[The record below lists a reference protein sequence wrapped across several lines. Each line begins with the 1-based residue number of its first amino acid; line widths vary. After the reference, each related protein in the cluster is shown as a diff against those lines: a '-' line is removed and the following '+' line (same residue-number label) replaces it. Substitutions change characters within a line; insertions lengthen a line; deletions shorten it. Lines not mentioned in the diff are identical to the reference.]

1 MPTMIAVITRDEI
14 ANPTMALPFLDTFL
28 VPQIP
33 ERKMTQQTLVFK
45 QKSAPTTHVLRTV
58 NSHFC
63 DNNVVATH
71 MCKVKCKKQRNKKES
86 KTNNSKKKTGTAKH
100 GAFAKLDDNCKNKGD
115 TQFAQ
120 SNHLQQL
127 MNLARGIEN

>member
-1 MPTMIAVITRDEI
+1 
-14 ANPTMALPFLDTFL
+14 
-28 VPQIP
+28 
-33 ERKMTQQTLVFK
+33 
-45 QKSAPTTHVLRTV
+45 V
-58 NSHFC
+58 NGHFSC
-63 DNNVVATH
+63 DNNFVTTD
-71 MCKVKCKKQRNKKES
+71 MRKVKSKKQRNKKESS

-100 GAFAKLDDNCKNKGD
+100 GAFAKLDDNCKNKGG